1 MKIDNNYFT
10 RKDVNLS
17 SKVFWLFLWLGGL
30 FYTGRIIVNS
40 SKRYLRYP
48 AQIYEREGDAGNF
61 LTFSYVLKENTQNK
75 SSNHISKNFGLL
87 KFNAFTVQASSILPT
102 AK

>member
-48 AQIYEREGDAGNF
+48 AQIYEREGDAGNYLILSF
-61 LTFSYVLKENTQNK
+61 IILKKLSY
-75 SSNHISKNFGLL
+75 HISKNFGLF
-87 KFNAFTVQASSILPT
+87 KFNAFTIQASSILST

>member
-48 AQIYEREGDAGNF
+48 AQIYEREGDAGNYLIVSF
-61 LTFSYVLKENTQNK
+61 AIFKQIKLSRFQKFWYVQIQCIHDTSFKY
-75 SSNHISKNFGLL
+75 
-87 KFNAFTVQASSILPT
+87 FTHS
-102 AK
+102 

>member
-61 LTFSYVLKENTQNK
+61 LTFSYVPQRKY
-75 SSNHISKNFGLL
+75 SK
-87 KFNAFTVQASSILPT
+87 
-102 AK
+102 

>member
-10 RKDVNLS
+10 RTDVNLS

-48 AQIYEREGDAGNF
+48 AQIYEREGDAGKLIF
-61 LTFSYVLKENTQNK
+61 RP
-75 SSNHISKNFGLL
+75 KNFADKNFSKRLHFRRFWSAQIQCIHDTSF
-87 KFNAFTVQASSILPT
+87 KSFIHN
-102 AK
+102 